1 MREDPWEFQP
11 THKIVLLTNHRPHV
25 AGTDEGI
32 WRRLRLVP
40 FQVTFWDPDKH
51 PNADAEGL
59 DPDLRQDKRLPD
71 KLAVEVPGILA
82 WLVQGCLDWQRGGLT
97 EPKEVQLA
105 TAEYRAAEDVLSQFT
120 GERCVIGPEFR
131 SKLSSLY
138 AAYKAWSEAVGEKPM
153 GSKTFSQALLE
164 QDYRRTTSNGVWY
177 AGIGLRNNA
186 PDEGT

>member
-1 MREDPWEFQP
+1 MGLQP

-32 WRRLRLVP
+32 GGACASCRSRSR
-40 FQVTFWDPDKH
+40 FWDPDKH

-97 EPKEVQLA
+97 EPKEVSWPRRN
-105 TAEYRAAEDVLSQFT
+105 TAAEDVLSQFT

-131 SKLSSLY
+131 S
-138 AAYKAWSEAVGEKPM
+138 
-153 GSKTFSQALLE
+153 
-164 QDYRRTTSNGVWY
+164 N
-177 AGIGLRNNA
+177 
-186 PDEGT
+186 